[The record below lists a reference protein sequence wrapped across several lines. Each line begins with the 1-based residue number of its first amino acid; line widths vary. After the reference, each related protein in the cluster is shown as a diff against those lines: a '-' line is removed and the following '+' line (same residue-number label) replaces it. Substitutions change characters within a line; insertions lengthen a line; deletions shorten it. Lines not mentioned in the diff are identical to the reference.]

1 MGILEYSSDQSS
13 VRIRKPRSYVLTFTN
28 GVSLYVTGDTSTT
41 KQMAEM
47 SDHGEMFDRELAE
60 QFAAP
65 NRLIVY
71 PGEELE
77 LK

>member
-1 MGILEYSSDQSS
+1 
-13 VRIRKPRSYVLTFTN
+13 
-28 GVSLYVTGDTSTT
+28 
-41 KQMAEM
+41 MAEM

-60 QFAAP
+60 QFDAP